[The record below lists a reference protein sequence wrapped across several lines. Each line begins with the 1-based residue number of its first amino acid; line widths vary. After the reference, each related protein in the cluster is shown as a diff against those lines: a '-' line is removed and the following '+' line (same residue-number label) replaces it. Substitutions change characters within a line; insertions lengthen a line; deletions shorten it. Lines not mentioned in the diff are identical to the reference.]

1 MYVWAGRR
9 DVSCILCGTTS
20 RRDLFDRVRP
30 RLSLLMRCAVPSS
43 ESAARCAVGALR
55 TSLHACAWLT
65 TSHSPSLA
73 SSSRE
78 WVPVGWEHA

>member
-1 MYVWAGRR
+1 MGTSVARCEH
-9 DVSCILCGTTS
+9 VS
-20 RRDLFDRVRP
+20 VRP
-30 RLSLLMRCAVPSS
+30 RLSLLTRFAMPSS

-55 TSLHACAWLT
+55 ISLHACAWLT

>member
-1 MYVWAGRR
+1 MSGTVKE
-9 DVSCILCGTTS
+9 LCNNTS
-20 RRDLFDRVRP
+20 PCVVGP

-73 SSSRE
+73 STSRE